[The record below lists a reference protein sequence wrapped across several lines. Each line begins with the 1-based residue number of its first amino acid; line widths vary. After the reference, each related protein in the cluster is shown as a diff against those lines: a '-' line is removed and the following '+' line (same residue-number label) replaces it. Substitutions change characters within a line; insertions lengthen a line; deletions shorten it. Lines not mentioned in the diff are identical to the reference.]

1 VYWFVEPRRRRRRRR
16 RRRIEI
22 LSFNLISSK

>member
-1 VYWFVEPRRRRRRRR
+1 VEPRRRRRRR

>member
-1 VYWFVEPRRRRRRRR
+1 VYWFVEPRRRRRRR